1 MALCLFRRPLTDE
14 EKPVQIVFLWTRVYV
29 LFSVNQIIGR
39 ELVPFEKW
47 YQEAKFVHSAEVH
60 DSVFIAMPYQIW
72 SAKYGIKMK
81 FFHQSIAYSI
91 RFLDII
97 YSNVRNALYF
107 GQIMVLLA
115 SESSKRKA
123 IMTEVTTSTE

>member
-47 YQEAKFVHSAEVH
+47 YQEAMSRSTATCTDVV
-60 DSVFIAMPYQIW
+60 M
-72 SAKYGIKMK
+72 
-81 FFHQSIAYSI
+81 
-91 RFLDII
+91 
-97 YSNVRNALYF
+97 
-107 GQIMVLLA
+107 
-115 SESSKRKA
+115 SERYPHLGL
-123 IMTEVTTSTE
+123 TQP